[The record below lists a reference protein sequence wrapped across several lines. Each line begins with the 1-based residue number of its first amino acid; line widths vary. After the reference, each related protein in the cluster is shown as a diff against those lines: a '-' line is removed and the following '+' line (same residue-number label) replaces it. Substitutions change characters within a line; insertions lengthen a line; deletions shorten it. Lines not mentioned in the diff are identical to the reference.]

1 MQEANNSYQGTELGC
16 VHFDREAKFRRLRIE
31 QLCRRIVQGRYRVSA
46 REIAAAM
53 LIEEDETQ
61 LSEVLFRNKQEPS
74 HGNSH
79 GKPHGPHLH

>member
-1 MQEANNSYQGTELGC
+1 MQEANNSCQCAEAEC
-16 VHFDREAKFRRLRIE
+16 VHFDREANFRRLRIE
-31 QLCRRIVQGRYRVSA
+31 QLCRRIVQGSYRVSA

-61 LSEVLFRNKQEPS
+61 LSEVLFRNEQEPS
-74 HGNSH
+74 HGNAH